1 MKDLSEVSRH
11 TPMPS
16 DIEDT
21 TTDDKKILEGLPL
34 PEAGLK
40 PLNYRE
46 QFSGKASSHF
56 IDPCAEASKA
66 SMECLNR
73 NNYEKG
79 ACRDYFQAYRDCKK
93 AWLQQRKDDRNAG
106 RPTK

>member
-1 MKDLSEVSRH
+1 MKDLSRR

-21 TTDDKKILEGLPL
+21 TTDDKKISEGLPL

-46 QFSGKASSHF
+46 QFSVRLTLLS
-56 IDPCAEASKA
+56 
-66 SMECLNR
+66 LL
-73 NNYEKG
+73 
-79 ACRDYFQAYRDCKK
+79 QAFDSV
-93 AWLQQRKDDRNAG
+93 L
-106 RPTK
+106 PPP

>member
-46 QFSGKASSHF
+46 QFSVRLTLLS
-56 IDPCAEASKA
+56 
-66 SMECLNR
+66 LL
-73 NNYEKG
+73 
-79 ACRDYFQAYRDCKK
+79 QAFDSV
-93 AWLQQRKDDRNAG
+93 L
-106 RPTK
+106 PPP